1 MATANE
7 IYEAARDLPCD
18 EKHLLVLMLQQ
29 DIDAEEKE
37 EGYDE
42 AWDAEIAKRL
52 EEIDSGKVKMI
63 PGEEVFARLQ
73 ELLDA
78 TPR

>member
-7 IYEAARDLPCD
+7 IYEAARELPCD

-52 EEIDSGKVKMI
+52 DEIDSGKVTMLSKAEAHAI
-63 PGEEVFARLQ
+63 FRS
-73 ELLDA
+73 
-78 TPR
+78 